1 MHVHHGILA
10 PSHVL
15 TAIGVDDDIATS
27 AVRFTLGDEN
37 TLEDVDNIAS
47 TLKKIVEK
55 LRENK
60 KEERIKCECH
70 Y

>member
-1 MHVHHGILA
+1 MRVLRGILA

-15 TAIGVDDDIATS
+15 TAIGVDDDMATS

-37 TLEDVDNIAS
+37 TLNDVGAIVS
-47 TLKKIVEK
+47 TLKNIVEK

-60 KEERIKCECH
+60 KEEKIKCEC
-70 Y
+70 YK

>member
-15 TAIGVDDDIATS
+15 TAIGVDNDMATS

-37 TLEDVDNIAS
+37 TLEDVENIVS
-47 TLKKIVEK
+47 VLKSVVEK
-55 LRENK
+55 LRKNK
-60 KEERIKCECH
+60 KREKIKCDCNK
-70 Y
+70 

>member
-1 MHVHHGILA
+1 MLALHGILA

-15 TAIGVDDDIATS
+15 TAIGVDDDMATS

-37 TLEDVDNIAS
+37 TFKDVDVIAS
-47 TLKKIVEK
+47 TLKNIVEK
-55 LRENK
+55 LRKNK
-60 KEERIKCECH
+60 KREKIKCECR